1 DLGTVAEKLE
11 QGSYNSF
18 EAFQADVRLTFDN
31 AMKYNTPD
39 TTVHHVA
46 KSFLK
51 RLGWPEEVPGPVA
64 KAAAK
69 VGTENDGVSGPV
81 AKQKPT
87 SAQQHN
93 PCDLSLPS
101 PANLEDPARLRIDND
116 DVSKS
121 SKSVAKAAA
130 TKSVLASAAQQ
141 KPNPTSA
148 QQHDSCDLSLPS
160 PASLEDPARLRI
172 DNDDVS
178 KSSKSVA
185 KAAATKSKVLVSAA
199 QDNLSRKIKVISR
212 AGVTFYIVPLDIKS
226 IVVESEGKIL

>member
-1 DLGTVAEKLE
+1 MSSTELERCCDILSFLKEQTDYYVFCMPVDAERLGLHDYFDIIEHPMDLGTVAEKLE

-31 AMKYNTPD
+31 AMKYNMPD

-69 VGTENDGVSGPV
+69 VGTENDGFSGPV

-93 PCDLSLPS
+93 PACQFTRLFLRLVWLSHII
-101 PANLEDPARLRIDND
+101 RL
-116 DVSKS
+116 
-121 SKSVAKAAA
+121 A
-130 TKSVLASAAQQ
+130 
-141 KPNPTSA
+141 
-148 QQHDSCDLSLPS
+148 
-160 PASLEDPARLRI
+160 
-172 DNDDVS
+172 
-178 KSSKSVA
+178 
-185 KAAATKSKVLVSAA
+185 
-199 QDNLSRKIKVISR
+199 
-212 AGVTFYIVPLDIKS
+212 
-226 IVVESEGKIL
+226 